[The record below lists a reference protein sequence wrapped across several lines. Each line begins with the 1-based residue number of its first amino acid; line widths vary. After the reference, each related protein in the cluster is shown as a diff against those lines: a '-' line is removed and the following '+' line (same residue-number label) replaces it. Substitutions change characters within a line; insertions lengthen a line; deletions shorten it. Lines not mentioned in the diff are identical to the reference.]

1 MSIKVRTPARFALAA
16 VLTVA
21 TATGALAASRG
32 QGQAARDV
40 GPAPQ
45 AWGAYAAAP
54 GVPSAAWG
62 AYAWAPQG
70 YGYHGTGYSSL
81 SAPDRHDQAKGGI
94 DY

>member
-32 QGQAARDV
+32 HGQDARSV
-40 GPAPQ
+40 APAPQ
-45 AWGAYAAAP
+45 AWGYAAP

-62 AYAWAPQG
+62 AYAWEPQG
-70 YGYHGTGYSSL
+70 YGYQSFGYSSL
-81 SAPDRHDQAKGGI
+81 SAPDRRDQAKGDI
-94 DY
+94 D